1 METMLT
7 NCNLFDI
14 KSFSDERG
22 ELSVLQKGEGV
33 PFSIKRIYYLYDTKA
48 THVRG
53 VHAHHKLEQVI
64 VALSGKFEIKLDDGK
79 RSKIVVL
86 DKPNL
91 GLYICPMI
99 WREVTSIENNGI
111 CMVLASRKYE
121 EEDYIHDYKNFIN
134 LVR

>member
-1 METMLT
+1 METMLSD
-7 NCNLFDI
+7 CNLFDI

-22 ELSVLQKGEGV
+22 ELSVLQEDEGV
-33 PFSIKRIYYLYDTKA
+33 PFSIKRIYYLYETKV

-64 VALSGKFEIKLDDGK
+64 VALRGKFEIKLDDGK

-99 WREVTSIENNGI
+99 WREVASLDNNGI

-121 EEDYIHDYKNFIN
+121 EEDYIHDYKDFIS

>member
-1 METMLT
+1 MLSD
-7 NCNLFDI
+7 CYLFDI

-22 ELSVLQKGEGV
+22 ELSVLQEGEGVGV

-64 VALSGKFEIKLDDGK
+64 VSLYGKFEVKLDDGK
-79 RSKIVVL
+79 NSKIVVL

-99 WREVTSIENNGI
+99 WREVTSLENNGI

-121 EEDYIHDYKNFIN
+121 EEDYIHDYKDFIS

>member
-1 METMLT
+1 MLSD
-7 NCNLFDI
+7 CNLFEIETFFDSRG
-14 KSFSDERG
+14 KLSF
-22 ELSVLQKGEGV
+22 LQEGQGV
-33 PFSIKRIYYLYDTKA
+33 SFPIKRIYYLYDTKA

-64 VALSGKFEIKLDDGK
+64 VALYSKFEVKLDDGK
-79 RSKIVVL
+79 NSKIVVL

-91 GLYICPMI
+91 GLYVSRMI
-99 WREVTSIENNGI
+99 WREVIPIENNGI

-121 EEDYIHDYKNFIN
+121 EEDYIHDYRDFIS

>member
-1 METMLT
+1 MLSD
-7 NCNLFDI
+7 CNLFNI

-22 ELSVLQKGEGV
+22 GLSVLQTGQGV
-33 PFSIKRIYYLYDTKA
+33 PFSIKRIYYLYDTKV

-64 VALSGKFEIKLDDGK
+64 VALSGKFEVKLDDG
-79 RSKIVVL
+79 RSSKIVVL

-91 GLYICPMI
+91 GLYVSPMI
-99 WREVTSIENNGI
+99 WREVTPIENNGI

-121 EEDYIHDYKNFIN
+121 EEDYIHDYKDFIS